1 MLPLQG
7 VRVLDLSRLLPG
19 PYASWLLASM
29 GAEVLRVE
37 GPTSPD
43 YTRAMPPVVDGLS
56 AFFRVLNRG
65 KRSIVVDLK
74 QDAGREIVLDLV
86 ERSDVLLEQ
95 FRPGVLDRLGL
106 GPAALAARK
115 ADLIVCSITGYGQ
128 TGPRAQEAGHDLN
141 YEALSGL
148 LWMSGHAGG
157 RPPNPP
163 IPHADLA
170 GSMNAVI
177 GVLGALLHRQRTGE
191 GSRLDVSMTESV
203 GALAAP
209 FLAGWSLGQER
220 AAGRGGDVLTGAMA
234 QYRTYACSDG
244 EYLAVGALE
253 PKFFARFAA
262 ALGHPEWAGLLPMP
276 GPHQAPLIAEVEAV
290 IATQPRDHWAEL
302 LRDVD
307 CCVTPVLHPAEAM
320 REPQFTE
327 RDAVGRAGE
336 AAWIESPAGPVTGGL
351 APHAGQDTREVL
363 VELGLDAAA
372 IDALVAARVVETA

>member
-43 YTRAMPPVVDGLS
+43 YTRGMPPVVDGLS

-65 KRSIVVDLK
+65 KRSIVVDMK
-74 QDAGREIVLDLV
+74 QDAGRAIVLDLV

-106 GPAALAARK
+106 TQQALTARRP
-115 ADLIVCSITGYGQ
+115 DLIVCSITGYGQ

-157 RPPNPP
+157 RPPNPA

-170 GSMNAVI
+170 GSVHAVLGI
-177 GVLGALLHRQRTGE
+177 LGALLQRQRTGE
-191 GSRLDVSMTESV
+191 GGRIDVSMTESI
-203 GALAAP
+203 GAMAAP
-209 FLAGWSLGQER
+209 FLAGWSVGR
-220 AAGRGGDVLTGAMA
+220 DKAAGRGDDMLTGALA

-244 EYLAVGALE
+244 EHLAVGALE
-253 PKFFARFAA
+253 PKFFARFAT
-262 ALGHPEWAGLLPMP
+262 ALGHPEWSQVSPFP
-276 GPHQAPLIAEVEAV
+276 GPHQPPLIAQVEAV
-290 IATQPRDHWAEL
+290 LATRPLEHWTQL
-302 LRDVD
+302 LEGID
-307 CCVTPVLHPAEAM
+307 CCVTPVLHPTEAM
-320 REPQFTE
+320 KEPVFSE
-327 RDAVGRAGE
+327 RDCVGVAGDSS
-336 AAWIESPAGPVTGGL
+336 WIETPLGPETDGD
-351 APHAGQDTREVL
+351 APHAGQHTRDVL
-363 VELGLDAAA
+363 TELGLSEQS
-372 IDALVAARVVETA
+372 IEALVAARVVEIA